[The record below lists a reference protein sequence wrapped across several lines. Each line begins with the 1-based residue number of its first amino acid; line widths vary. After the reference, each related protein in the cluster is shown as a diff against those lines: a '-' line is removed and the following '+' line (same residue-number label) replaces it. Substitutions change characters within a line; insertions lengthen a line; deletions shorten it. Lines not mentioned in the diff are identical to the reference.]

1 MNQISLK
8 NEIHC
13 KIAHFS
19 LILIPI
25 IYCIL
30 GKWISLAIFAV
41 PSIAVV
47 LLDYM
52 RRTNSAARDV
62 FLRVFG
68 TIIKPHEFDGD
79 KFSSVSWVAFATCL
93 NFLLFKDEIAVTAFV
108 ILVVS
113 DAAAAIVGK
122 NFSSPE
128 FFEKTQN
135 GSLAFLA
142 SGFLVLVI
150 CGVAFGSGFWF
161 YLFGLFTLV
170 AVTIVEA
177 RPSLIKVDD
186 NFLIPISFS
195 VIMTFFDIMWNY
207 AY

>member
-8 NEIHC
+8 NEIHR

-25 IYCIL
+25 LYCVL
-30 GKWISLAIFAV
+30 GKWISVSIFILLSSAIV
-41 PSIAVV
+41 S
-47 LLDYM
+47 LDYL
-52 RRTNSAARDV
+52 RRTNPAMREI
-62 FLRVFG
+62 FFKIFG

-79 KFSSVSWVAFATCL
+79 KFSGVSWVAFATCL
-93 NFLLFKDEIAVTAFV
+93 NFLLFKDEIAVTAFL
-108 ILVVS
+108 ILVVC
-113 DAAAAIVGK
+113 DAAAAIIGK

-135 GSLAFLA
+135 GSLAFFA
-142 SGFLVLVI
+142 SGFLVILI
-150 CGVAFGSGFWF
+150 CGLSFGSGFWF
-161 YLFGLFTLV
+161 YFFGLFALV
-170 AVTIVEA
+170 VVTIIEA
-177 RPSLIKVDD
+177 RPSLIDIDD
-186 NFLIPISFS
+186 GFLIPISFS

>member
-19 LILIPI
+19 LILLPM

-30 GKWISLAIFAV
+30 GKWISFSIFAV
-41 PSIAVV
+41 LSTIVV
-47 LLDYM
+47 SLDYM
-52 RRTNSAARDV
+52 RRSNSAMREI
-62 FLRVFG
+62 FLKIFG
-68 TIIKPHEFDGD
+68 TVIKPHEFDGN

-142 SGFLVLVI
+142 SGFVVLFI
-150 CGVAFGSGFWF
+150 CGIAFGSGFWF
-161 YLFGLFTLV
+161 YLFGLFTLI
-170 AVTIVEA
+170 AVTIIEA
-177 RPSLIKVDD
+177 RPSLIDVDD